1 MKEKDIKRIIRK
13 QLKSNHPNWQRI
25 PRKRKKEIIK
35 EVTDAVV
42 ADYQVFDDELGIPI
56 EELIGIEQQQPD
68 SRVMSLQDMAD
79 FVDNFYEKAGLLKF
93 SRSHKSWPEIHNEEL
108 RFIDELLDN
117 RIINALLANEGYSP
131 QMRDIFPC
139 QLFRAELLKSIKY
152 PEISYRKFCSAEYMG
167 QERKENR
174 RFLGLPLNTK
184 EIIDHTELCHF
195 RRDLK
200 FSQLV
205 NILVYILHHFYGS
218 GLLEN
223 CVLHGVDSTEIA
235 NDNQYPLYSI
245 DVGDKKVRIYSDVDC
260 DCGARRNKRDKS
272 RYVIGYRMHTLT
284 AINPSTGLSYP
295 LVSLLGPAN
304 HHDSLY
310 LKPLVE
316 LSHAMGI
323 EIKLI
328 SADKAYHDK
337 EGSLLADTGVH
348 LITPVSSETPLPEH
362 VEHVEPESLHVTC
375 DQFCEIPMIRLGLT
389 DEGHEYK
396 CAAGAGE
403 CSRAAI
409 CPQFRLIAFDNGY
422 FQRMVVDGELARQA
436 IEMRKNCERPFNL
449 MKKREGLEDAVV
461 RSQHALCGRM
471 TFTMITTLL
480 IEMAGFRKK
489 ESKDGSQQ
497 LELFNKAA

>member
-1 MKEKDIKRIIRK
+1 MKEKNIKRIIRK
-13 QLKSNHPNWQRI
+13 QLKSNHPNWHRI
-25 PRKRKKEIIK
+25 SRKRKKEIVK
-35 EVTDAVV
+35 EITDAVA
-42 ADYQVFDDELGIPI
+42 ADYQVFDEELGIPI

-68 SRVMSLQDMAD
+68 SRIMPLQDMAD
-79 FVDNFYEKAGLLKF
+79 FVDNFYQKAGLLKF

-139 QLFRAELLKSIKY
+139 QLFRAELLKAIKY
-152 PEISYRKFCSAEYMG
+152 PEISYRKFCSSEYMG

-184 EIIDHTELCHF
+184 ELIDHTELSHF

-245 DVGDKKVRIYSDVDC
+245 KVGDKKVRIYSDIDC

-272 RYVIGYRMHTLT
+272 PYVIGYRMHTLT
-284 AINPSTGLSYP
+284 AINSSTGLSYP

-316 LSHAMGI
+316 LAHAMGI
-323 EIKLI
+323 EMKLI

-348 LITPVSSETPLPEH
+348 LITPVSSDTPLPEY
-362 VEHVEPESLHVTC
+362 VEPGSIQVTC
-375 DQFCEIPMIRLGLT
+375 NQFCEIPMTRMGLT

-403 CSRAAI
+403 CVRAAI
-409 CPQFRLIAFDNGY
+409 CPRFRLIAFDDGH
-422 FQRMVVDGELARQA
+422 FQRMPVDGEAARQA

-449 MKKREGLEDAVV
+449 MKKRECLEDAVV

-489 ESKDGSQQ
+489 KAKAESQQ
-497 LELFNKAA
+497 LKLFNKAA